1 MKVRT
6 LSESISN
13 YDASLIM
20 PPASPNKPTKFSN
33 KMQQKRNTI
42 AGRLLSIDSSST
54 LNTDPLSDL
63 HCFSISFG
71 SVTIRE
77 FRLIPGDNPSVTD
90 KGPPLSIA
98 WDHIKEESY
107 DLPTYEL
114 LMKEEHRRPRSR
126 FGLSPTTRVQRLR
139 DQGNSKKEIRASA
152 RAADTAHKQRE
163 ETMDESLTCGEGLPG
178 IWGNNFEYERRKC
191 LKRVWMAAAVR

>member
-20 PPASPNKPTKFSN
+20 PPASSNKPTKFSN
-33 KMQQKRNTI
+33 KMQQKRNMI

-77 FRLIPGDNPSVTD
+77 FRLIPGDNP
-90 KGPPLSIA
+90 
-98 WDHIKEESY
+98 
-107 DLPTYEL
+107 
-114 LMKEEHRRPRSR
+114 
-126 FGLSPTTRVQRLR
+126 
-139 DQGNSKKEIRASA
+139 
-152 RAADTAHKQRE
+152 
-163 ETMDESLTCGEGLPG
+163 
-178 IWGNNFEYERRKC
+178 
-191 LKRVWMAAAVR
+191 